1 MVYTGQFLTQKLFG
15 KINPKKYIISLGLLQ
30 SHIQVLIHS
39 MKKKMIKIF
48 KTKIT
53 KNTIIYGQPGQI
65 LIFKK
70 KIYVKCLD
78 FSLEVLDAEDNKG
91 KKMINFLL
99 KKNNERLT

>member
-1 MVYTGQFLTQKLFG
+1 
-15 KINPKKYIISLGLLQ
+15 
-30 SHIQVLIHS
+30 
-39 MKKKMIKIF
+39 MIKIF

-91 KKMINFLL
+91 KKMNKFSF
-99 KKNNERLT
+99 KKK